1 MKMLCILVYCFTS
14 IFNNCIILIY
24 RFEIEKKLRQAKKA
38 ERAKDKSLKPK
49 EKDKEKDKSVA
60 NKLQNEFDVIDLK
73 ERSKERKKNIE
84 ENRGK
89 FDNKRVNAMA
99 ELKARREGKIKR
111 EEAEEE
117 RKKKKEEEEQKK
129 KEEEEEAD
137 SNKPET
143 KLKASDIYSDDS
155 EDDGKY
161 IH

>member
-1 MKMLCILVYCFTS
+1 M
-14 IFNNCIILIY
+14 
-24 RFEIEKKLRQAKKA
+24 RQARKA

-49 EKDKEKDKSVA
+49 EKDKNVA
-60 NKLQNEFDVIDLK
+60 SKLQNEFDGIDLK

-89 FDNKRVNAMA
+89 VDKRVNAMA

-129 KEEEEEAD
+129 KEEEEEAVLK
-137 SNKPET
+137 KPEV

-155 EDDGKY
+155 DDDGK
-161 IH
+161 